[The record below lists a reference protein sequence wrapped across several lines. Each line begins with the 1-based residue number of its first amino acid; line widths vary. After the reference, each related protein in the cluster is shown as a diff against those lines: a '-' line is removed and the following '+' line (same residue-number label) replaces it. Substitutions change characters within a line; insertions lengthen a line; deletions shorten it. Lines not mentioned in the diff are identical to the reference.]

1 MAVICGRWSKD
12 IADFRL
18 PIVDL
23 KFGCGIQ
30 IGNRKSKMIC
40 PSCGYDNIEG
50 VDRCEECV
58 TPLLSLDVP
67 RAEAT
72 KGLARSVMKD
82 DLRQIEQEFLGVSPN
97 SPAIEVIRKMKETRL
112 GCALVLEDGK
122 LVGIFTER
130 DVLNKLTGKKA
141 TDQRTAVKV
150 LMSANPETLHETDSV
165 ATALN
170 KMSMGRYRH
179 IPLQK
184 SDGGYSVTSIKHV
197 LKYIAKANW

>member
-1 MAVICGRWSKD
+1 MR
-12 IADFRL
+12 
-18 PIVDL
+18 
-23 KFGCGIQ
+23 
-30 IGNRKSKMIC
+30 NRSEAMIC

-58 TPLLSLDVP
+58 TPLFNLNVP
-67 RAEAT
+67 QAGRE
-72 KGLARSVMKD
+72 GLARSVMED
-82 DLRQIEQEFLGVSPN
+82 DLHQLEQEFLGVSPDT
-97 SPAIEVIRKMKETRL
+97 PAIEVIRKMKETRL

-141 TDQRTAVKV
+141 YPETTAVKD
-150 LMSANPETLHETDSV
+150 LMSPNPEILRESDSV

-179 IPLQK
+179 IPVQK
-184 SDGGYSVTSIKHV
+184 SDGAYSVTSIKHV
-197 LKYIAKANW
+197 LKYIAKADW